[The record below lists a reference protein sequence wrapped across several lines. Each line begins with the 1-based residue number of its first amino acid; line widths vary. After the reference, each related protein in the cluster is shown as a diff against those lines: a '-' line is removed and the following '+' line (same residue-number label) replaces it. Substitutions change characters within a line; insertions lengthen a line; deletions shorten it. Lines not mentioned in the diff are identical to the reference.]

1 MATPKEIRGRI
12 SSVSNTRKI
21 TRTMELVSTAKSKKA
36 VDKVVA
42 SRPYADKIGELIGSL
57 ASQADV
63 SDHPLLRKHPHI
75 RKALVVIVTANRG
88 LCGGYNTNVLK
99 ESMQHIEKLKAG
111 GAEVVV
117 HLIGKKALNYFNYQ
131 KLPYEASFTHID
143 DKVGFAEAQ
152 KFADTYMQKF
162 ADETVD
168 QIDVVFTKYFSAG
181 VQRPVVARILPVSIE
196 ESADK
201 VGASDH
207 HFLFEPAPAE
217 ILASLLPKALRVKFY
232 QSLLDAVAS
241 EQIARRIAMKNA
253 TEAASDMIKALTL
266 TYNKVRQAKI
276 TQEIAEIVSGAEAI
290 S

>member
-42 SRPYADKIGELIGSL
+42 SRPYADKIGDLIVSL

-63 SDHPLLRKHPHI
+63 SDHALLRKHPHV
-75 RKALVVIVTANRG
+75 RKALVVVVTSNRG

-99 ESMQHIEKLKAG
+99 ESVLHIEKLKANG
-111 GAEVVV
+111 SEVVV

-131 KLPYEASFTHID
+131 KIPYEASFTHID
-143 DKVGFAEAQ
+143 DKVSFADAQ
-152 KFADTYMQKF
+152 KFADAYMQRF

-168 QIDVVFTKYFSAG
+168 QIDIIFTKYFSAG
-181 VQRPVVARILPVSIE
+181 VQKPVVSQLLPVSLSDATE
-196 ESADK
+196 K
-201 VGASDH
+201 VASSDH
-207 HFLFEPAPAE
+207 HFLFEPTPAE
-217 ILASLLPKALRVKFY
+217 ILSSLLPKALRVKFY
-232 QSLLDAVAS
+232 QGLLDAVAS
-241 EQIARRIAMKNA
+241 EQIARRLAMKNA
-253 TEAASDMIKALTL
+253 TEAASDMIKELTL
-266 TYNKVRQAKI
+266 KYNKVRQAKI